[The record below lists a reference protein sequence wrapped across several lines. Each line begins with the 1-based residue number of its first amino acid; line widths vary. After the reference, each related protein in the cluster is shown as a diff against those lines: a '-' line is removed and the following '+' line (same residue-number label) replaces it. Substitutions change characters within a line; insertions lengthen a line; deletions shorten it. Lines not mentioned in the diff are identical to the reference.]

1 MSVIDHRL
9 DIIAV
14 NCIQE
19 QVEYSGE
26 EFEIQYFT
34 PVERSVSWFGLRRT
48 QYLAGRWVAKR
59 AVLTILGQESESNI
73 LWLEVAILRLPTG
86 EPSVVLH
93 QKMLNIATELDIKK
107 WLLSISHTSI
117 YAVASVIALG

>member
-1 MSVIDHRL
+1 MSVISRSI
-9 DIIAV
+9 DIIEV

-19 QVEYSGE
+19 QINYFGE
-26 EFEIQYFT
+26 QFERQYFT
-34 PVERSVSWFGLRRT
+34 PIERSVSWFGLRRT
-48 QYLAGRWVAKR
+48 QYLAGRLVAKR
-59 AVLTILGQESESNI
+59 AILKILGQESESNI
-73 LWLEVAILRLPTG
+73 LWLEFEIPRLPTG

-93 QKMLNIATELDIKK
+93 QKMLNIATEMGIKK